1 MITYLR
7 AKTPWLEESLTI
19 VLSRLSYITGLKHNG
34 NESRQYL
41 ILNYYTNYI
50 ITQNVKHWTNNKHQI
65 FLFLAWTIFFWS
77 KKLRP
82 WSTGRSYLAEVLP
95 IWCKTLSNQSINQS
109 INQSDLVITTVSND
123 VTILLSWNSIAVEA
137 LICWWGIY
145 NSLIKFKSNMFK
157 QIRP

>member
-7 AKTPWLEESLTI
+7 AETPWLEESLTI

-41 ILNYYTNYI
+41 ILNNYTNYI

-82 WSTGRSYLAEVLP
+82 WSTGRRYLAEVFRYGVKHFP
-95 IWCKTLSNQSINQS
+95 INQSINQS
-109 INQSDLVITTVSND
+109 INLTSLSPQWVMTSQSSWAGTPLQLKHWFVGEEYTTA
-123 VTILLSWNSIAVEA
+123 W
-137 LICWWGIY
+137 
-145 NSLIKFKSNMFK
+145 
-157 QIRP
+157 